1 MSKVVIETERLIL
14 REWNINDAP
23 FLVELNANPEVIKY
37 TGDSGFKNLAKA
49 QNLIGNYDQY
59 EKYNMGRWLVILKE
73 TDKPIGWCGLK
84 YSEELD
90 VVDIGFRFLQNSW
103 GKGYATE
110 AGKACLK
117 YGFKNLKIKRIVGRC
132 MAVNKGSINV
142 LEKLG
147 MSFVKEL
154 QFDEHKGLMF
164 ELKNNLC
171 FKT

>member
-1 MSKVVIETERLIL
+1 MGKVVIETERLIL

-23 FLVELNANPEVIKY
+23 FLVELNANPKVIKY

-103 GKGYATE
+103 
-110 AGKACLK
+110 
-117 YGFKNLKIKRIVGRC
+117 
-132 MAVNKGSINV
+132 
-142 LEKLG
+142 
-147 MSFVKEL
+147 
-154 QFDEHKGLMF
+154 EHIFL
-164 ELKNNLC
+164 LN
-171 FKT
+171 